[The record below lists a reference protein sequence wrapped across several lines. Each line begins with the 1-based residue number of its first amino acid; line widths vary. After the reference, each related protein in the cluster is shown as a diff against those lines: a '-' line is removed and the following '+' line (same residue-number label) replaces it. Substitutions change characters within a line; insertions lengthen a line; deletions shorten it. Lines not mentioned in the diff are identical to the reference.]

1 MIVRR
6 QLNNISKIFRLV
18 SRVCQALMLSGMTI
32 IIKTATNSE
41 NPSHLNMNHFVFRK
55 DRNKATQQG
64 SELETKKEVLSS

>member
-18 SRVCQALMLSGMTI
+18 SRVCQALISGMTI

-41 NPSHLNMNHFVFRK
+41 NPSHLKMNHFVFRK